1 MFVKGRRF
9 EVKKAGRPGLVVA
22 HAPYVASEAHDDG
35 GVTKRGSRETQILQ
49 VTNPDIDGIA
59 KMVQKGRPL

>member
-1 MFVKGRRF
+1 MT
-9 EVKKAGRPGLVVA
+9 E
-22 HAPYVASEAHDDG
+22 ASRSAVRAKPRSSKS